1 MNYDFI
7 RIDDIMKV
15 IDKLPLCSYFVE
27 TRKKA
32 ERKSVMSWLAVC
44 DRDTLQ
50 YINQTYDRIH
60 NPVSEVNVG
69 TDIFEHEDEY
79 KDSTGY
85 DDNEEYIHPFTK
97 EPLNDNTDLHTL
109 VVLLLLW
116 ESDRTELP
124 EGTDVKQALEEI
136 LEYSVAEIC
145 RREGLVTLKGTGL
158 FFDKKFKV
166 VPIKKVTKKKKR
178 TKTGKK

>member
-15 IDKLPLCSYFVE
+15 IDKLPLCEYFIE

-32 ERKSVMSWLAVC
+32 ERKSVISWLSVC

-50 YINQTYDRIH
+50 YINQIYDRIH
-60 NPVSEVNVG
+60 NPVSELNVG
-69 TDIFEHEDEY
+69 NDIFEQEDVY

-85 DDNEEYIHPFTK
+85 DDNEEYIHPFTR
-97 EPLNDNTDLHTL
+97 EPLNDATDLHTM

-116 ESDRTELP
+116 ESGRTELP
-124 EGTDVKQALEEI
+124 EGVDVKQAVEEI
-136 LEYSVAEIC
+136 LEYSVAEIL

-158 FFDKKFKV
+158 FFDKKFKA
-166 VPIKKVTKKKKR
+166 VPVKSKKLKKK
-178 TKTGKK
+178 TKTSKRK